1 MWHFTDKNMKTGFCI
16 ILTVLTILDY
26 CYGQRKD
33 DFEQIY
39 FTPIPKD
46 YAYEDRTLII
56 DKILPDTNYVYWE
69 CLYKDVVSDN
79 TRGKI
84 IVSKGDSLKYSS
96 IAKKKDSF
104 DGFFLECHPLICYSY
119 IIGVKKDSSVE
130 VINSEKKLKR
140 FIGNIDNLEEALLIA
155 KINGLWFD
163 TDTIIGGAYR
173 IREKDYLFYLLDY
186 SSTPVTYKSVKATLT
201 KKGEFKILS
210 REVYKMTDE
219 YYIE

>member
-1 MWHFTDKNMKTGFCI
+1 MKTSFCI
-16 ILTVLTILDY
+16 ILTFLSILDY
-26 CYGQRKD
+26 CHGQQKKD
-33 DFEQIY
+33 FDINF
-39 FTPIPKD
+39 FKPIPKD
-46 YAYEDRTLII
+46 FAFKDRALII
-56 DKILPDTNYVYWE
+56 DKILPDTNYVYWK
-69 CLYKDVVSDN
+69 CLYKDVISDN

-84 IVSKGDSLKYSS
+84 IVSKGDSQKYSS
-96 IAKKKDSF
+96 MAKKIDSF
-104 DGFFLECHPLICYSY
+104 GGFFVECHPLICYSY
-119 IIGVKKDSSVE
+119 ILGFKKDSSVE
-130 VINSEKKLKR
+130 VVNSEKKFKR

-186 SSTPVTYKSVKATLT
+186 SSTPVTYKSVKAILT

-210 REVYKMTDE
+210 KEVYKRTDE